1 MNEFGQ
7 RAFQFFVSRG
17 YSPAQAA
24 ALAGNAMVESG
35 GRTTAVGDQGRAR
48 GVFQWHPDRQANLR
62 SFASRLGQDPSAEL
76 TQLQFKDWE
85 LQNTE
90 RTAGER
96 LRAAQTPAEAN
107 DAVLASLRPAGF
119 KRNDPTGSMHYDR
132 RLSNTL
138 ALAKEDPMPGYSP
151 PFDLNSSSMTRA
163 QKTQGPYGV
172 MQSPARASF
181 FGVNVPPPSL
191 LNAPAPT
198 GGSGSM
204 APYAPSTPMRDP
216 SLDEMQIGDATAA
229 AAAAPAPATDFG
241 KVAAGLKGLADAM
254 KPAPQPDI
262 PMGQPMVN
270 KPSTQ
275 ALPQFASNQLLL
287 QLARARAGGQRPMS
301 PMAGLLG
308 G

>member
-17 YSPAQAA
+17 YTPAQAA

-35 GRTTAVGDQGRAR
+35 GRTTAVGDQGRAV

-62 SFASRLGQDPSAEL
+62 SFASRHGLDPSAET

-90 RTAGER
+90 RAAGGR
-96 LRAAQTPAEAN
+96 LRAAQTPQEAN

-119 KRNDPTGSMHYDR
+119 RSNDPTGSMHYDR

-138 ALAKEDPMPGYSP
+138 ALAKEDPMPGYRP
-151 PFDLNSSSMTRA
+151 PLDFNSGSMARA
-163 QKTQGPYGV
+163 QGTQGAYGA
-172 MQSPARASF
+172 MQPPAGASF
-181 FGVNVPPPSL
+181 LGVNVPRPSL

-216 SLDEMQIGDATAA
+216 SLDEMQVGDATAA
-229 AAAAPAPATDFG
+229 ATTPAAATDFG
-241 KVAAGLKGLADAM
+241 KVAAGLKGLADTM

-270 KPSTQ
+270 KPQ
-275 ALPQFASNQLLL
+275 AQELPQFASNQLLL

>member
-96 LRAAQTPAEAN
+96 LRAAQTPQEAN
-107 DAVLASLRPAGF
+107 NAVLASLRPAGF
-119 KRNDPTGSMHYDR
+119 RRNDPTGSMHYDR

-138 ALAKEDPMPGYSP
+138 ALANGVPMPNARRPSEPNITP
-151 PFDLNSSSMTRA
+151 PA
-163 QKTQGPYGV
+163 QQPPGAAPV
-172 MQSPARASF
+172 HDP
-181 FGVNVPPPSL
+181 NIPPSL
-191 LNAPAPT
+191 LDPPTPPPSGVQGTAAPMPSAEAP
-198 GGSGSM
+198 
-204 APYAPSTPMRDP
+204 RDP

-229 AAAAPAPATDFG
+229 AAAAPAPAMDFG
-241 KVAAGLKGLADAM
+241 KLAAGLKGLAETM

-275 ALPQFASNQLLL
+275 ALPQLASNQLLL

-308 G
+308 GM